1 MSYCSGAMI
10 VKNVKQKILEGH
22 KTIMTDLAG
31 SHDAIDVLH
40 ISLAYDLDDALSIW
54 AIDQMAK
61 YMAVWLY
68 NLYSAL
74 NINCFVLGGGLLN
87 IGDKLFDPVK
97 SMFNDLNHCDLP
109 VYFKEAELGDDFGI
123 VGAAELLF

>member
-1 MSYCSGAMI
+1 
-10 VKNVKQKILEGH
+10 
-22 KTIMTDLAG
+22 
-31 SHDAIDVLH
+31 
-40 ISLAYDLDDALSIW
+40 
-54 AIDQMAK
+54 MAK

-87 IGDKLFDPVK
+87 IGNKLFDPVK
-97 SMFNDLNHCDLP
+97 DMFNDLNHFDLP
-109 VYFKEAELGDDFGI
+109 VYFKQAELGDDFGI